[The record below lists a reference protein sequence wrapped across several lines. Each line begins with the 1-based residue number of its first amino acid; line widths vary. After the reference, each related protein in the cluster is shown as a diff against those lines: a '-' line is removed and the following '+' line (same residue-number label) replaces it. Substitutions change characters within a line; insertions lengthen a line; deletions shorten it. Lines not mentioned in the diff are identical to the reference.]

1 MHHYPHPTIAVFFL
15 FFVSKSLS
23 LLVIFT
29 SYKSELFHIKPFYFL
44 PFLQLLSST
53 ASLYSWQYMFLE
65 ISYKFNEILGD
76 TVVVSIVAS
85 HHQKSIVDWLVFP
98 HCPLCGI
105 RCVCVTCRVY
115 PTLWL
120 EPSSGPCIET
130 LHGISCMVKLKNKR
144 RN

>member
-44 PFLQLLSST
+44 SFLQLLSST

-105 RCVCVTCRVY
+105 RCVCHMQGVSHIVAWALFRPMHRN
-115 PTLWL
+115 PTRN
-120 EPSSGPCIET
+120 
-130 LHGISCMVKLKNKR
+130 KLYGKIKE
-144 RN
+144 